1 MTSRCGPFLERCVCR
16 RTPTVARDAA
26 EMQARHEAAVA
37 RAHRSGWAAA
47 SPQSA
52 VLPPLSAA
60 QRREALSG
68 IPGHPGS
75 AQPVSAPVPSDP
87 AGRGW
92 QTIAD
97 AVRAIERRG
106 AA

>member
-1 MTSRCGPFLERCVCR
+1 MTSQCGAFLERCICR

-37 RAHRSGWAAA
+37 RAHRSGWAAV
-47 SPQSA
+47 SPQPA

-60 QRREALSG
+60 QRREALAG
-68 IPGHPGS
+68 TPVDPRT
-75 AQPVSAPVPSDP
+75 AQPVSAPIPADP
-87 AGRGW
+87 VGRGW

-97 AVRAIERRG
+97 AARAIERRG

>member
-1 MTSRCGPFLERCVCR
+1 MTSQCGAFLDRCVCR

-37 RAHRSGWAAA
+37 RAHRSGWAAV
-47 SPQSA
+47 SPQPA
-52 VLPPLSAA
+52 VLPPLSVS
-60 QRREALSG
+60 QRREALAG
-68 IPGHPGS
+68 TPGHPGS
-75 AQPVSAPVPSDP
+75 TQATTAPIPADPV
-87 AGRGW
+87 GRGW